1 MEKYLIKKSKG
12 DKSIKD
18 LLNSIIEKVVNR
30 VESGKNK
37 YVEINKLSKIHQKR
51 KSLENHEKSRIES
64 SSIVV
69 HFNCTLKLVEQLSI

>member
-1 MEKYLIKKSKG
+1 MMEAYIFKA
-12 DKSIKD
+12 
-18 LLNSIIEKVVNR
+18 IITIR
-30 VESGKNK
+30 
-37 YVEINKLSKIHQKR
+37 EINKLSKIHQKR